1 MRGIRRFVCLIFALL
16 CLITACFSVSALGK
30 TYYIEELK
38 MSIDIP
44 DYMGVSTRSTNPD
57 MTEGIYLEAS
67 SSAPDLD
74 IRVLMQQDEK
84 TEEFFNLS
92 LLSSSALKEYKNAI
106 LSNPEY
112 SDCTEGEYGGV
123 LFLDFTTYDTVGDI
137 TVYGR
142 QSVTVVNGM
151 SIVIMST
158 SEGDALS
165 SEEIALIREVVSS
178 VKFDKILSNAP
189 KVSFWKVLVIILIVL
204 LVLALGFLAFSYF
217 MSKKSREEKKRRKKE
232 LERKADYDVLS
243 RAESKSHKPKNADG
257 LGGYKT
263 SNAFFEDAFGS
274 DGAKPASTE
283 ERTSSAQPQNTAQSM
298 VKEGKSAVKSTGYFF
313 TNLKR
318 ELKKNKKNNS
328 KAKKSQ
334 KNKSRKPQ
342 DFDVFSDKI

>member
-1 MRGIRRFVCLIFALL
+1 MRSIRRFVCLVFAIL
-16 CLITACFSVSALGK
+16 CLCAACFSASAQGK

-44 DYMGVSTRSTNPD
+44 DYMGVSTRATNPSL
-57 MTEGIYLEAS
+57 TEGIYLEAS

-92 LLSSSALKEYKNAI
+92 LLSSSALEEYKNAI
-106 LSNPEY
+106 LANPEY

-123 LFLDFTTYDTVGDI
+123 LFLDFTTYDSVGDV

-142 QSVTVVNGM
+142 QSITVVNGM

-165 SEEIALIREVVSS
+165 SEEISLIREVVSS

-189 KVSFWKVLVIILIVL
+189 KVSFWKVLIIVL
-204 LVLALGFLAFSYF
+204 AVLVVLFLGFLAFSYF
-217 MSKKSREEKKRRKKE
+217 MGKKAREEKKRRKKE
-232 LERKADYDVLS
+232 MERKADYDVLS
-243 RAESKSHKPKNADG
+243 RAENKNRKPQNSEG

-263 SNAFFEDAFGS
+263 SDAFFEDAFSADSANPAKS
-274 DGAKPASTE
+274 DESPHS
-283 ERTSSAQPQNTAQSM
+283 TAQSV
-298 VKEGKSAVKSTGYFF
+298 VKESKSAVKSTGYFF

-318 ELKKNKKNNS
+318 ELKKNRKNTKKT
-328 KAKKSQ
+328 K
-334 KNKSRKPQ
+334 KNKSRKPE
-342 DFDVFSDKI
+342 DFDIFSDKL

>member
-1 MRGIRRFVCLIFALL
+1 MRSVKRFVCLIFAII
-16 CLITACFSVSALGK
+16 CVITACFSVNALGK

-44 DYMGVSTRSTNPD
+44 DYMAVSTRATNPN

-92 LLSSSALKEYKNAI
+92 LLSSSALDEYKDAI

-142 QSVTVVNGM
+142 QSVTIVNGM

-178 VKFDKILSNAP
+178 VQFDKILSNAP
-189 KVSFWKVLVIILIVL
+189 KIGFWKVFISVLIVL
-204 LVLALGFLAFSYF
+204 VILVLGFFAFSYF
-217 MSKKSREEKKRRKKE
+217 MSKKSHEEKKRRKKE
-232 LERKADYDVLS
+232 MERKADYDVLS
-243 RAESKSHKPKNADG
+243 RAENKRQSASNPEG

-263 SNAFFEDAFGS
+263 SDAFFEDAFSS
-274 DGAKPASTE
+274 D
-283 ERTSSAQPQNTAQSM
+283 SSKTVNTVEVQNTQPETAPKSV
-298 VKEGKSAVKSTGYFF
+298 VKGSKQAVKSTGYFF

-318 ELKKNKKNNS
+318 ELSKNKKKKS
-328 KAKKSQ
+328 KAQKPAKNVKK
-334 KNKSRKPQ
+334 KPQ
-342 DFDVFSDKI
+342 DFDVFSDKL

>member
-1 MRGIRRFVCLIFALL
+1 MHSIRRFVCLVFAIL
-16 CLITACFSVSALGK
+16 CIITACFSVNALGK

-44 DYMGVSTRSTNPD
+44 EYMGVLTRATNPN
-57 MTEGIYLEAS
+57 MSEGIYLEAS

-92 LLSSSALKEYKNAI
+92 LLSSSALDEYKDAI
-106 LSNPEY
+106 LANPQY
-112 SDCTEGEYGGV
+112 SDCTEGLYGGV

-137 TVYGR
+137 IVYGR
-142 QSVTVVNGM
+142 QSITVVNGM

-165 SEEIALIREVVSS
+165 SEEISLIREVVSS

-189 KVSFWKVLVIILIVL
+189 KVSIWKVLIIVLIILA
-204 LVLALGFLAFSYF
+204 VLALGFFAFSYF
-217 MSKKSREEKKRRKKE
+217 MGNKINEEKRRRKKE
-232 LERKADYDVLS
+232 MERKADYDVLS
-243 RAESKSHKPKNADG
+243 RAENKSRKPQNPDG

-263 SNAFFEDAFGS
+263 SDAFFEDAFS
-274 DGAKPASTE
+274 VEGAKPAATE
-283 ERTSSAQPQNTAQSM
+283 NVPNAQPQSTAQSV
-298 VKEGKSAVKSTGYFF
+298 VKESKRAVRSTGYFF

-318 ELKKNKKNNS
+318 ELGKNKKNSKKAKNS
-328 KAKKSQ
+328 K

-342 DFDVFSDKI
+342 DFDIFSDKL

>member
-1 MRGIRRFVCLIFALL
+1 MRSLKRFVCLIFAIL
-16 CLITACFSVSALGK
+16 CLCTSLFSVSALGK

-44 DYMGVSTRSTNPD
+44 EYMGVSTRTTNPN

-92 LLSSSALKEYKNAI
+92 LLSSSALEEYKDAI
-106 LSNPEY
+106 LENPQY

-142 QSVTVVNGM
+142 QSITVVNGM

-158 SEGDALS
+158 SESDALS
-165 SEEIALIREVVSS
+165 SEEISLIREVVSS

-189 KVSFWKVLVIILIVL
+189 KVSFWKVLIIVLIILA
-204 LVLALGFLAFSYF
+204 VLALGFLAFSYF
-217 MSKKSREEKKRRKKE
+217 MGKKVREEKKRRKKE
-232 LERKADYDVLS
+232 MEKKAYYDVLS
-243 RAESKSHKPKNADG
+243 RAENKNRKPQNPEG

-263 SNAFFEDAFGS
+263 SDAFFEDAFGS
-274 DGAKPASTE
+274 NGEKPASTE
-283 ERTSSAQPQNTAQSM
+283 NANIPQPQSTAQNV
-298 VKEGKSAVKSTGYFF
+298 VKESKRAVKSTGYFF

-318 ELKKNKKNNS
+318 ELKKNKKSTKKTKNN
-328 KAKKSQ
+328 K

-342 DFDVFSDKI
+342 DFDIFSDKL

>member
-1 MRGIRRFVCLIFALL
+1 MLGLKRFAGLVLAIICLL
-16 CLITACFSVSALGK
+16 TACFSVNALGK
-30 TYYIEELK
+30 TYYIEELM

-44 DYMGVSTRSTNPD
+44 EYMAVSTRATNPN

-74 IRVLMQQDEK
+74 IRVLMQKDEK

-92 LLSSSALKEYKNAI
+92 LLSSSALDEYKNAI

-142 QSVTVVNGM
+142 QSVTILNGM

-165 SEEIALIREVVSS
+165 SEEISLIREVVSS

-189 KVSFWKVLVIILIVL
+189 KVSFWQIFIPIIIVLAVLV
-204 LVLALGFLAFSYF
+204 LGFFVLSYF
-217 MSKKSREEKKRRKKE
+217 MSKKSKEEKRRRQKE
-232 LERKADYDVLS
+232 LERKRNYDVLS
-243 RAESKSHKPKNADG
+243 RAESNNHKPQS

-263 SNAFFEDAFGS
+263 SDAFFEDAFDNVS
-274 DGAKPASTE
+274 KSE
-283 ERTSSAQPQNTAQSM
+283 KPQNSV
-298 VKEGKSAVKSTGYFF
+298 VKESKKAVKSTGYFF
-313 TNLKR
+313 KNLKR
-318 ELKKNKKNNS
+318 ELNKSKKNKKN
-328 KAKKSQ
+328 AKK
-334 KNKSRKPQ
+334 RVKPQ
-342 DFDVFSDKI
+342 DRKPRDYDVFSD

>member
-1 MRGIRRFVCLIFALL
+1 MRASKRFVCLVISIL
-16 CLITACFSVSALGK
+16 CLVTACFSVNAQGK
-30 TYYIEELK
+30 TFYISELK

-44 DYMGVSTRSTNPD
+44 QYMGVSTRDTNPS

-74 IRVLMQQDEK
+74 IRVLMQKDAK

-92 LLSSSALKEYKNAI
+92 LLSSSALEEYKEAI
-106 LSNPEY
+106 LSNPQY

-123 LFLDFTTYDTVGDI
+123 LFLDFSTYDTVGNT

-158 SEGDALS
+158 SDGDALS

-178 VKFDKILSNAP
+178 VRFDEILSNKP
-189 KVSFWKVLVIILIVL
+189 GVTFWQVFVPIVIVLAVLVI
-204 LVLALGFLAFSYF
+204 GFLVFSYF
-217 MSKKSREEKKRRKKE
+217 MGKKSREDRKSRKKE
-232 LERKADYDVLS
+232 MERKADYDVLS
-243 RAESKSHKPKNADG
+243 RAERKSQVPQGPDG

-263 SNAFFEDAFGS
+263 SGAFFDDAFS
-274 DGAKPASTE
+274 SEETKPASSPE
-283 ERTSSAQPQNTAQSM
+283 AASAQPRSKAGSV
-298 VKEGKSAVKSTGYFF
+298 VKGSKQAMRSTGYFF

-318 ELKKNKKNNS
+318 ELNKNKKNKRNT
-328 KAKKSQ
+328 KKKSDP
-334 KNKSRKPQ
+334 KNRKPQ
-342 DFDVFSDKI
+342 DYDVFSD

>member
-1 MRGIRRFVCLIFALL
+1 MRKLKRFICLILAIFCIFAASL
-16 CLITACFSVSALGK
+16 SVSAAGK
-30 TYYIEELK
+30 TYYIEELQ

-44 DYMGVSTRSTNPD
+44 EYMGVSTRATNPH

-67 SSAPDLD
+67 SEAPDLD
-74 IRVLMQQDEK
+74 IRVLMQKDEK

-92 LLSSSALKEYKNAI
+92 LLSSSALEEYKNAI

-165 SEEIALIREVVSS
+165 SEEISLIREVVSS

-189 KVSFWKVLVIILIVL
+189 KISFWKIFVPILIVL
-204 LVLALGFLAFSYF
+204 VVLVLGFFAFSYF

-232 LERKADYDVLS
+232 MERKADYDVLS
-243 RAESKSHKPKNADG
+243 RAENKSRKPQSSEG

-263 SNAFFEDAFGS
+263 SDAFFEDAFS
-274 DGAKPASTE
+274 KDSSKPVNADNTYE
-283 ERTSSAQPQNTAQSM
+283 VKPRTATNSM
-298 VKEGKSAVKSTGYFF
+298 VKGGKQAVRSTGYFF

-318 ELKKNKKNNS
+318 ELSRNKKNNK
-328 KAKKSQ
+328 KAKNAQ
-334 KNKSRKPQ
+334 KTKSRKPQ
-342 DFDVFSDKI
+342 DFDIFSDKL

>member
-1 MRGIRRFVCLIFALL
+1 MRSLKRLICLVLAIFCIFAASLNV
-16 CLITACFSVSALGK
+16 CAQGK
-30 TYYIEELK
+30 TYYIEELM

-44 DYMGVSTRSTNPD
+44 EYMGVSTRATNPN

-74 IRVLMQQDEK
+74 IRVLMQKDDK

-92 LLSSSALKEYKNAI
+92 LLSSSALGEYKNAI

-112 SDCTEGEYGGV
+112 SDCTEGTYGGV

-165 SEEIALIREVVSS
+165 SEEISLIREVVSS

-189 KVSFWKVLVIILIVL
+189 KVSFWKVLVIILVVL
-204 LVLALGFLAFSYF
+204 LVLALGFFAFSYF

-243 RAESKSHKPKNADG
+243 RAESKNRRPQNNDG

-263 SNAFFEDAFGS
+263 SDAFFEDAFSS
-274 DGAKPASTE
+274 DDTKPASTE
-283 ERTSSAQPQNTAQSM
+283 NGHRTQTQSPANGV
-298 VKEGKSAVKSTGYFF
+298 VKSGKQAVKSTGYFF
-313 TNLKR
+313 KNLKR
-318 ELKKNKKNNS
+318 ELSKNKKNNK

-342 DFDVFSDKI
+342 DFDIFSDKI